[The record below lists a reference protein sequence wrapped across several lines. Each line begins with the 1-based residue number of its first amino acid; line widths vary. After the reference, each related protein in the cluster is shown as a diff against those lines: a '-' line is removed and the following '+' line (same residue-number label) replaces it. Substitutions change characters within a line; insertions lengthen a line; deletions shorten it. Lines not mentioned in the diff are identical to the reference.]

1 MLNTLHVR
9 NYALIRQLEIDF
21 RPGLTTI
28 TGETGAGKSILLGA
42 LGLLLG
48 NRADTSVLKDQ
59 DKKCFVEGSFR
70 VGGYGLENFFKKH
83 DLDYEDPVLL
93 RREIAPGGKSRAFI
107 NDTPVNLALVKELG
121 VRLVDIHSQ
130 HHNLNLNDHRFQ
142 LRVVDTVAGNQNL
155 LAAYRDQYNEY
166 SLLGGKLE
174 ELREKA
180 RQSRADL
187 DYLSFQFQQLEEA
200 GLEGD
205 EQEVLEQELQTL
217 DHTEEIKRNHLLVHS
232 LLDGDEKSVRE
243 LMQSAIQAFNS
254 IRDYYPGASELAE
267 RLNSSWIELKDI
279 AAEAETAGHTT
290 ELDPNRQ
297 QMVRERLDMLYSL
310 MQKHGVK
317 EIGELIRIREELDTR
332 ISDISSYD
340 EQISGLEK
348 EWEES
353 FASLQRL
360 SDELSGQRK
369 KVLPEMETEVTGIL
383 KTLGIPN
390 AAFRI
395 SLDEMEEFTLNGRDE
410 VEFLF
415 SANAEVEP
423 REISRVA
430 SGGELSR
437 LMLSIK
443 SLLSDSLELP
453 TIIFDEVDAGVS
465 GEIADKVGEIMK
477 KMAAGKQIIN
487 ITHLPQVAG
496 KGDHHFLVYKS
507 TEGGG
512 ERTGIRQLNNEE
524 RVLEVARMLSGEE
537 LTEAAISN
545 AKELLIYNKSN

>member
-9 NYALIRQLEIDF
+9 NYALIRELEIDF
-21 RPGLTTI
+21 KSGLSTI

-48 NRADTSVLKDQ
+48 KRADTSVLKDQ
-59 DKKCFVEGSFR
+59 DKKCYVEGSFK
-70 VGGYGLENFFKKH
+70 VAGYGLEKFFDKN
-83 DLDYEDPVLL
+83 DLDYEDPVIL

-107 NDTPVNLALVKELG
+107 NDTPVNLPLVRELG

-155 LAAYRDQYNEY
+155 LAAYRDQFETH
-166 SLLGGKLE
+166 GGVGKKLA
-174 ELREKA
+174 ELRGKA
-180 RQSRADL
+180 RQSKADL
-187 DYLSFQFQQLEEA
+187 DYLSFQFTQLEEA
-200 GLEGD
+200 NLAGD
-205 EQEVLEQELQTL
+205 EQDSLEQELQTL
-217 DHTEEIKRNHLLVHS
+217 DHAEEIKRNNLFVHS

-243 LMQSAIQAFNS
+243 LLQNAIQAFNE
-254 IRDYYPGASELAE
+254 IREYYPGASELAE
-267 RLNSSWIELKDI
+267 RIKSAWIELKDI
-279 AAEAETAGHTT
+279 AAEAETAGNIA
-290 ELDPNRQ
+290 ELDPGRQ
-297 QMVRERLDMLYSL
+297 QLYRERLDLLYSL
-310 MQKHGVK
+310 MQKHGVNDLAS
-317 EIGELIRIREELDTR
+317 LIRIRDELDGK
-332 ISDISSYD
+332 IADISSFD
-340 EQISGLEK
+340 EQISKLEK
-348 EWEES
+348 EWEDS
-353 FASLQRL
+353 LASLQRL
-360 SDELSGQRK
+360 SGELSGQRE
-369 KVLPEMETEVTGIL
+369 KVLPEMEKEVCGIL
-383 KTLGIPN
+383 QNLGIPN
-390 AAFRI
+390 AGFII
-395 SLDEMEEFTLNGRDE
+395 SRKELEEFTMNGKDE

-415 SANAEVEP
+415 SANADMPP

-477 KMAAGKQIIN
+477 KMAGGKQIIN

-496 KGDHHFLVYKS
+496 KGNHHYLVYK
-507 TEGGG
+507 TEEGGG
-512 ERTGIRQLNNEE
+512 ERTGIRLLSNEE
-524 RVLEVARMLSGEE
+524 RVLELARMLSGEE

-545 AKELLIYNKSN
+545 ARELLN